1 MNILFIDRVHEVLE
15 NMLCAEG
22 YRCAHEYDSSP
33 EQLHK
38 KLQKFDGVVIRSRVP
53 IDKEFLNAAP
63 QLKFIARAGAGLEN
77 IDLDAA
83 KQRNIQVFNVPEA
96 NRDAVGEHAV
106 GMLLM
111 LLNHLK
117 RADHEVRQG
126 IWRRAE
132 NRGTEI
138 GGKTVG
144 IIGFGQMGSA
154 FAEKLRGFNCRIL
167 AYDQYHQKGPEYVS
181 HVNLE
186 TLQRE
191 SDIISFHVPLT
202 TETRYYLNDDFMA
215 RFKKPIVIIN
225 TARGPVVETAAL
237 VRGLKNGK
245 ITGACLDVLEYES
258 RSFEQIA
265 AQDLPEDF
273 RYLIQSVNVI
283 LSPHIAG
290 WTHESHVKLSQ
301 FLGEKILNYF
311 RTENL
316 KP

>member
-1 MNILFIDRVHEVLE
+1 MNVLFVDKVHDVLQE
-15 NMLCAEG
+15 MLVEAG
-22 YRCAHEYDSSP
+22 YRCDHDYHSDSAALRNKMATYD
-33 EQLHK
+33 
-38 KLQKFDGVVIRSRVP
+38 GIVIRSRVP
-53 IDKEFLNAAP
+53 IDRVFLNAAVK
-63 QLKFIARAGAGLEN
+63 LKFIARAGAGLEN
-77 IDLDAA
+77 IDLDTA
-83 KQRNIQVFNVPEA
+83 KQKGIQVFSVPEA

-117 RADHEVRQG
+117 RADNEVRKG
-126 IWRRAE
+126 VWRRAE

-154 FAEKLRGFNCRIL
+154 FAEKLSGFGCRII
-167 AYDQYHQKGPEYVS
+167 AFDKYHQKGPEYVT
-181 HVNLE
+181 HVSRE
-186 TLQRE
+186 ILQKE

-202 TETRYYLNDDFMA
+202 DESRYYLNEDFVA
-215 RFKKPIVIIN
+215 QCGRSFVLIN
-225 TARGPVVETAAL
+225 TARGSVVETAAL
-237 VRGLKNGK
+237 VRGLKSEK

-265 AQDLPEDF
+265 ARDLPTDF
-273 RYLIQSVNVI
+273 QYLIQSEKVV

-290 WTHESHVKLSQ
+290 WTHESHIKLSK

-311 RTENL
+311 RAQNL
-316 KP
+316 